1 MTGLSAPTLE
11 ERVAQA
17 EAIEAVS
24 RLKARYFRLMDQKM
38 WDDWEE
44 LFAPNAVMDMRG
56 EVAAMKQLGMNVG
69 DAEGW
74 VLQSR
79 ASIRAA
85 VELALEGVTTVHHGH
100 MPEFAVQSPNEI
112 CATWAMTDVIR
123 YPPGRPVAG
132 FHGFGHYHDTY
143 VLTEQG
149 WSIREI
155 VLKRL
160 TVKAI

>member
-24 RLKARYFRLMDQKM
+24 RLKARYFRLMDQKK
-38 WDDWEE
+38 WDEWEE

-85 VELALEGVTTVHHGH
+85 VELALEGVTTVHHG
-100 MPEFAVQSPNEI
+100 
-112 CATWAMTDVIR
+112 
-123 YPPGRPVAG
+123 
-132 FHGFGHYHDTY
+132 
-143 VLTEQG
+143 
-149 WSIREI
+149 
-155 VLKRL
+155 
-160 TVKAI
+160 